1 MDQADPTPEPPRPD
15 RATGD
20 VDFDAYAASAEDG
33 ETPLLGHLVL
43 YSVFDG
49 DIAPADLEDWFNEL
63 GLDENLLPPQP
74 RNVDAFEKVTGLH
87 GVRRSYP
94 LDDPTATGQDGRRRR
109 RRPEEFGRS
118 AVLMIRPVRS
128 DSGRIVRHIVR
139 EVRDEKNTTL
149 SYDTRLGT
157 CVFHRDQAGTSTD
170 KGAGRLSVQP
180 DEQAIAAL
188 PEAEQSAVREM
199 VQAIATDY
207 GRRSN
212 YLSGDKLRSL
222 VRRYVEHLGAI
233 KVRSTGGV
241 YFVHHRHAATL
252 AALRELVG
260 RFAPGSHLV
269 RIPIPNQDE
278 MREMV
283 IAAFATKAKQ
293 ELDQLGVDI
302 AAARRSTK
310 TEEAAKLLAR
320 FKALKEATAEHSALL
335 STSLDDTEEALRVVN
350 AQLATLIMHAG

>member
-1 MDQADPTPEPPRPD
+1 M
-15 RATGD
+15 
-20 VDFDAYAASAEDG
+20 
-33 ETPLLGHLVL
+33 
-43 YSVFDG
+43 
-49 DIAPADLEDWFNEL
+49 
-63 GLDENLLPPQP
+63 
-74 RNVDAFEKVTGLH
+74 
-87 GVRRSYP
+87 
-94 LDDPTATGQDGRRRR
+94 
-109 RRPEEFGRS
+109 
-118 AVLMIRPVRS
+118 
-128 DSGRIVRHIVR
+128 
-139 EVRDEKNTTL
+139 
-149 SYDTRLGT
+149 
-157 CVFHRDQAGTSTD
+157 
-170 KGAGRLSVQP
+170 
-180 DEQAIAAL
+180 
-188 PEAEQSAVREM
+188 
-199 VQAIATDY
+199 QAIATDY